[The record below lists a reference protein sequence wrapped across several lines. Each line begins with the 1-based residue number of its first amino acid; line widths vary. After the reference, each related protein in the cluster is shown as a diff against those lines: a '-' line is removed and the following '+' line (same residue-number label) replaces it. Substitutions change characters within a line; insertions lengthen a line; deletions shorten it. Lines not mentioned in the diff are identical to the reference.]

1 MDMKTEVSSLKRF
14 AKNTGWLY
22 FIFALAAIYNFI
34 YVQPKIVVAGN
45 AASAAKSIIANES
58 LFRSGMAVA
67 VIAHTLFVL
76 VVLFLYRLL
85 KQVNTHHARIMVGV
99 VLIGI
104 PVAFSADVFKITA
117 LSIFKGNLL
126 LSFPLIQ
133 REDLAMLL
141 MKIGSYASQMVTMY
155 WGLWLLPLGMLVYRS
170 GFIPKI
176 LGVLLIANGIGY
188 MVRSFAFILF
198 PQQLALISKLIFPT
212 YFLGE
217 IPFIIWL
224 MIFGVREHLS
234 VDIVSERENT
244 VT

>member
-1 MDMKTEVSSLKRF
+1 
-14 AKNTGWLY
+14 
-22 FIFALAAIYNFI
+22 
-34 YVQPKIVVAGN
+34 
-45 AASAAKSIIANES
+45 
-58 LFRSGMAVA
+58 
-67 VIAHTLFVL
+67 
-76 VVLFLYRLL
+76 
-85 KQVNTHHARIMVGV
+85 
-99 VLIGI
+99 
-104 PVAFSADVFKITA
+104 
-117 LSIFKGNLL
+117 
-126 LSFPLIQ
+126 
-133 REDLAMLL
+133 MLL

-155 WGLWLLPLGMLVYRS
+155 WGLWLLPLGMLVCRS